1 MGLLSEILLLPL
13 APVRATVKLGEV
25 IQEQVERELHD
36 PASVRRELEGIER
49 AREAGEIS
57 AEEEEQAQE
66 RVLAR
71 TLDPGPVSDPRENAK
86 ER

>member
-13 APVRATVKLGEV
+13 APVRATIKLGEV

-36 PASVRRELEGIER
+36 PASVRRELERIER

-57 AEEEEQAQE
+57 AEEEEQAQAE
-66 RVLAR
+66 VLAR
-71 TLDPGPVSDPRENAK
+71 MIGPGSLPSA
-86 ER
+86 